1 MNTKLQLLYTPG
13 CSFLTHLQVLKSS
26 IYPKSKYSKSK
37 TSRKLPLSRIGLINN
52 FFLNNNSPEAL
63 QELLSLF

>member
-37 TSRKLPLSRIGLINN
+37 TSRKLPLSRIALTI

>member
-1 MNTKLQLLYTPG
+1 MKAKLQLLYTPG
-13 CSFLTHLQVLKSS
+13 RSFLTHSQVLKSS

-37 TSRKLPLSRIGLINN
+37 TSRKLPLSRIGLTI
-52 FFLNNNSPEAL
+52 FLNNNSPEAL